1 MFSKKFLLCLKGRH
15 EMIDAVVDKLTIPNF
30 LPTGDVKF
38 NITFSDEKK
47 NMLGEVA
54 AFVYLKT
61 GSLQQIF

>member
-1 MFSKKFLLCLKGRH
+1 
-15 EMIDAVVDKLTIPNF
+15 MIDVVIDKLTIPNF

-38 NITFSDEKK
+38 NVRFSDEKK
-47 NMLGEVA
+47 NMLFEVT